1 MRRRRWPST
10 PCLLPTAAPRQRDP
24 LARWSRRTPARTRPR
39 LLPLP
44 RRQSSPRT
52 RGATV
57 NGTTIGSLH
66 RPTKPR
72 LPAGRRDSW
81 RRGAAARPGTAR
93 TRRPQNAALLDSSS
107 GRSIPR
113 GGAHLMPPERRPVH
127 ASRDQP
133 VAAVAA
139 CGRTPG
145 GNLCNDRAGPTDH
158 QVSNHQAGHIIRS
171 SDRSTAHEL
180 IRSCN
185 SGNELNWKC
194 R

>member
-10 PCLLPTAAPRQRDP
+10 PCLLPTAAPRPRDP

-57 NGTTIGSLH
+57 NGTMIGSLH

-93 TRRPQNAALLDSSS
+93 TRRPQTQRSWIRVRDAPSPGVVHTSCRQKGGQFTQAATNRWQPLPHAAGLRAAISATTGRGRQITRSRITRLVTSSDHQIDQPLTSSS
-107 GRSIPR
+107 D
-113 GGAHLMPPERRPVH
+113 H
-127 ASRDQP
+127 AIQ
-133 VAAVAA
+133 
-139 CGRTPG
+139 GM
-145 GNLCNDRAGPTDH
+145 N
-158 QVSNHQAGHIIRS
+158 
-171 SDRSTAHEL
+171 
-180 IRSCN
+180 
-185 SGNELNWKC
+185 
-194 R
+194 